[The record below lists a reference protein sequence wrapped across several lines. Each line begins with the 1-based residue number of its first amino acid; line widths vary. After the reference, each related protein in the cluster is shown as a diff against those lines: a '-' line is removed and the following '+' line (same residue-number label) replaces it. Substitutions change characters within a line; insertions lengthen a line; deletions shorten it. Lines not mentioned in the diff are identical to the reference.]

1 VLDLGAP
8 NARTRTSPD
17 NCHWAR
23 PIGTYALVVLDTQN
37 AVCDPT
43 MRWLTE
49 VYRSSIAVFVGDYVS
64 AEQHAN
70 AALQLGLDAAQPD
83 AIAFYGGLLSGIR
96 RLEGRE
102 AEICD
107 LVAQRV
113 AENPGLPGFRA
124 VLALLLAASDRG
136 DEARAILDD
145 FVVELPHLWVDPVW
159 AQMLAGCADAAARTG
174 HLAAARAIVSLLAPF
189 TDQWTRSG
197 PADAGPIALA
207 TGMARTVLAD
217 YEQAEADFAQAR
229 TMAERAGTNYWTART
244 KLEWAVMLMERDDA
258 DDHDRA
264 RSLLDGALA
273 TAREHGFAGVERRCT
288 ALHGRLVSS

>member
-1 VLDLGAP
+1 
-8 NARTRTSPD
+8 
-17 NCHWAR
+17 
-23 PIGTYALVVLDTQN
+23 
-37 AVCDPT
+37 
-43 MRWLTE
+43 
-49 VYRSSIAVFVGDYVS
+49 
-64 AEQHAN
+64 
-70 AALQLGLDAAQPD
+70 
-83 AIAFYGGLLSGIR
+83 
-96 RLEGRE
+96 
-102 AEICD
+102 
-107 LVAQRV
+107 V